1 MANHFECV
9 DLSQVRPNARSRTRN
24 GSALA
29 ILLGTIVILA
39 IIGAALFE
47 IGNAG
52 RDRSLTT
59 EYRDRAVADIEFNLE
74 GLRQSVASQ
83 FAQQAWLDVS
93 RLGSNQD
100 QNSESDETGFYNVD
114 VQAEVQAPSNQIWA
128 TQSHNNFQALT
139 SADDPFR
146 GMAAVVDTFTV
157 TADAQSTISG
167 SSDQRF
173 NLPSLALTPQISVR
187 QIPVSEFTLFCSAG
201 AFQVEAPVEP
211 AIGRIHTE
219 GDLVIS
225 GGAVTALYPVTAGG
239 NITMA
244 NNASLL
250 AQSGPNQQQLSFP
263 VQSTTDD
270 NWLAMARSTSQ
281 STFLSGRDL
290 PMTTVEAADINQMTA
305 QDTQLPANSPIAQ
318 QQLWRQC
325 SRTVIEDNGKI
336 TVSTASGAAAG
347 SQEQRAFTRYV
358 SRTNLTA
365 PVIIFDIS
373 KEPPSPGRNSFYI
386 TSANPNAIVLLT
398 NASILPSD
406 LAIVSP
412 LALFVEGGFNNQ
424 GIPKA
429 ASITAKTVSAVP
441 NN

>member
-1 MANHFECV
+1 M
-9 DLSQVRPNARSRTRN
+9 
-24 GSALA
+24 
-29 ILLGTIVILA
+29 
-39 IIGAALFE
+39 
-47 IGNAG
+47 
-52 RDRSLTT
+52 
-59 EYRDRAVADIEFNLE
+59 
-74 GLRQSVASQ
+74 
-83 FAQQAWLDVS
+83 
-93 RLGSNQD
+93 
-100 QNSESDETGFYNVD
+100 
-114 VQAEVQAPSNQIWA
+114 
-128 TQSHNNFQALT
+128 
-139 SADDPFR
+139 
-146 GMAAVVDTFTV
+146 DTLTV
-157 TADAQSTISG
+157 TADAQSNISG
-167 SSDQRF
+167 STDQRF
-173 NLPSLALTPQISVR
+173 SLPSLALTPQISVR

-225 GGAVTALYPVTAGG
+225 GGAVTSLYPVTAGG

-250 AQSGPNQQQLSFP
+250 AQSAPNQQQLSFP

-270 NWLAMARSTSQ
+270 NWLAMARSTSK

-365 PVIIFDIS
+365 PVIIFDLS

-424 GIPKA
+424 GTPKA

-441 NN
+441 IN

>member
-1 MANHFECV
+1 MANHFECGE
-9 DLSQVRPNARSRTRN
+9 LNQVRPNARSHTRK
-24 GSALA
+24 GSAVA

-52 RDRSLTT
+52 RNRSLTT

-83 FAQQAWLDVS
+83 FAQEAWLDVS

-100 QNSESDETGFYNVD
+100 RSSGTDETGFYNVD
-114 VQAEVQAPSNQIWA
+114 VQADAGTSQIIA
-128 TQSHNNFQALT
+128 TQNHNSFQNLSA
-139 SADDPFR
+139 ADDPFR
-146 GMAAVVDTFTV
+146 GGAAVVDTLTV
-157 TADAQSTISG
+157 TADAQSNISG
-167 SSDQRF
+167 STDQRF
-173 NLPSLALTPQISVR
+173 SLPSLALTPQISVR

-225 GGAVTALYPVTAGG
+225 GGAVTSLYPVTAGG

-250 AQSGPNQQQLSFP
+250 AQSAPNQQQLSFP

-270 NWLAMARSTSQ
+270 NWLAMARSTSK

-365 PVIIFDIS
+365 PVIIFDLS

-424 GIPKA
+424 GTPKA

-441 NN
+441 IN